1 MALGTAPPQT
11 AEKPRVGLLVMSE
24 GILSACQ
31 PLVLVEDLDL
41 EPGLFRQQDVLRGLE
56 VLPIDIMSHDQRQ

>member
-1 MALGTAPPQT
+1 M
-11 AEKPRVGLLVMSE
+11 VGLLVIPV